1 MFFKTSPTSQEPQKN
16 EQKKETKT
24 PPKRSFK
31 EFMLTKH
38 LPSFSQRRNTV
49 YDLAAKNQHKSHSKH
64 KKKESD
70 NAPHGAQQGQAE
82 AQQNQLETLS
92 SIIRVKGLS
101 LEMNALIDKMADFIQ
116 TESQNG
122 ISTTTI
128 SIDMKEGMSLFHG
141 SEVRIDHYD
150 TAPHSFNIRLSGN
163 PEAINAFQQHLA
175 SLQIALQQRLE
186 HFHIALLNPVLI
198 EKSQNLDP
206 YKKEKRKP
214 TYIQKVRNK

>member
-1 MFFKTSPTSQEPQKN
+1 MFFKASPTSQEPNKN
-16 EQKKETKT
+16 EQQKDSKT

-31 EFMLTKH
+31 EFMATRN
-38 LPSFSQRRNTV
+38 LPSFSHRRNTV
-49 YDLAAKNQHKSHSKH
+49 YDLAAKNQHNSHSKH

-70 NAPHGAQQGQAE
+70 NAPHGAQQGHME

-101 LEMNALIDKMADFIQ
+101 MEMNALIDKMADFIQ

-122 ISTTTI
+122 ISTTTV

-141 SEVRIDHYD
+141 SELRIDHYD
-150 TAPHSFNIRLSGN
+150 TAPHSFNIQLSGN
-163 PEAINAFQQHLA
+163 PEAIDAFQQHLA
-175 SLQIALQQRLE
+175 SLQTALQQRLE
-186 HFHIALLNPVLI
+186 HFHIALLNPVLT
-198 EKSQNLDP
+198 EKLQDFDP

-214 TYIQKVRNK
+214 LYIQKVRNK